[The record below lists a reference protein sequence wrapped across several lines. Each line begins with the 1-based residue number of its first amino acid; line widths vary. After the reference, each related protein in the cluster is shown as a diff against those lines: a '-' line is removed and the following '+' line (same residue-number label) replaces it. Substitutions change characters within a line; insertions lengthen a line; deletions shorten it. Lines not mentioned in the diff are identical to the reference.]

1 MEFDEN
7 FFETFINLKFLEILW
22 NFWKF
27 WNCIE
32 ILKFFWNYWNFEIFW
47 NFWKFWNLMKFLK
60 VWNFIKIL
68 LKQKYFEIFKFSEI
82 ENFWQF
88 WIFFE
93 NFDLFCNLIGRLE
106 MKSRLWMDNVETRN
120 RPPEAHARWTHS
132 EVQPRKYCLGQSAE
146 SKIPYHLIKRFIKER
161 Y

>member
-1 MEFDEN
+1 MKTFLKLLSIWNFLKSYEISESFEIVLKFWN
-7 FFETFINLKFLEILW
+7 FFEI
-22 NFWKF
+22 
-27 WNCIE
+27 IE
-32 ILKFFWNYWNFEIFW
+32 ILKFFEIFE

-88 WIFFE
+88 WIFLE